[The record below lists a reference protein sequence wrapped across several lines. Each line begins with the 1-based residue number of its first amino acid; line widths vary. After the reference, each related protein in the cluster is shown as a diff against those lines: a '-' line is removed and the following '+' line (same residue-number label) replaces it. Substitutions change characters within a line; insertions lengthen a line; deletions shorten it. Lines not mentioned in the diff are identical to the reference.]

1 MEFKATLKNLRI
13 SARKVRLVT
22 DAVRGKTVS
31 EALVVLEELDK
42 KSAVPVAKLI
52 KSAAANAA
60 HTENVLQAQLKVDQ
74 IFVGEGP
81 TLKRFRPRAFGR
93 AFMIRKRTSHVTV
106 VLSLTEAAAKR
117 STKKTED
124 KAADKTEE
132 TKKVAKKPAAKKTTS
147 AKKTTKKASSTTK
160 TSSRTTKK
168 TSSSTKTATKKP
180 AAKKSTKKTEE

>member
-22 DAVRGKTVS
+22 DAVRGKSVS
-31 EALVVLEELDK
+31 DALVVLEELDK

-52 KSAAANAA
+52 KSAVANAA
-60 HTENVLQAQLKVDQ
+60 NTENVLQAQLKVDQ

-106 VLSLTEAAAKR
+106 VLALTEAAAKR
-117 STKKTED
+117 STKKTEA
-124 KAADKTEE
+124 KSADKKEE
-132 TKKVAKKPAAKKTTS
+132 TTKVAKTAKKTTS
-147 AKKTTKKASSTTK
+147 AKKPAKKAASTKK
-160 TSSRTTKK
+160 TSSRTTKA
-168 TSSSTKTATKKP
+168 SSAKKTATKKP